1 MYHAIVFLP
10 LVGFLIAGIFGRVL
24 GARPSELITTALLF
38 IAAVLSWVSF
48 IHVGF
53 GEGATR
59 VQVAQWMSVG
69 DLQVD
74 WAFRIDTLT
83 AMMLVVVNTVS
94 ALVHLYSIGYMHE
107 DPHRPR
113 FFAYLSL
120 FTFAMLML
128 VTADNL
134 IQMFFGWEG
143 VGLASYLLIGFWYQK
158 DSANAAA
165 MKAFIVNRVGDFGF
179 LLGIFTIFVLFN
191 GVTFD
196 GIFPRVAEF
205 ANARFTFL
213 GIEWHALTIACL
225 LLFMGAMGKSAQF
238 LLHTWLPDAMEGP
251 TPVSALIHA
260 ATMVTAGVF
269 MVARLSP
276 VFEYAPAALT
286 VVTVIGGITAF
297 FAATI
302 GLVQNDIKRVIAYS
316 TCSQLGY
323 MFVGLGVGA
332 YGAGVFHLFTHAF
345 FKALLFLGA
354 GSVIHAM
361 HHEQDIRHMGAL
373 RRYIPF
379 TTAMMAVGTLALTGF
394 PFTAGYYSKDAIIEA
409 AYAAH
414 SSAGS
419 FAFLATV
426 VAAFMTSFYSW
437 RLFFLTFEGTAR
449 WGHGH
454 HAPSAHEGV
463 EHDKSGHDVEP
474 GSQAQHEHGHDDHAH
489 GHHGSH
495 LPHESPL
502 VMLVPLLVLAIGA
515 VLAGV
520 IFHGAFIGE
529 GYEEFWKGA
538 IFTGPNNHILE
549 TMHHL
554 PGWVPLLPTIM
565 MILGF
570 LVAVY
575 MYIIDAKQPAKLAA
589 DHPILYRF
597 LLNKWYFDE
606 LYDAIFVRPAMAI
619 GRFFWR
625 TGDQRIIDGLGPD
638 GISARVLDVTR
649 GVVRVQT
656 GYVYHYAF
664 AMLIGVAALV
674 TFYLFRGAH

>member
-10 LVGFLIAGIFGRVL
+10 LVGFLIAGLFGRL
-24 GARPSELITTALLF
+24 MGHRASEIITTALL
-38 IAAVLSWVSF
+38 AVSAVLSWVAF
-48 IHVGF
+48 IQVGF

-107 DPHRPR
+107 DPHRSR

-134 IQMFFGWEG
+134 VQMFFGWEG
-143 VGLASYLLIGFWYQK
+143 VGLASYLLIGFWYKK

-179 LLGIFTIFVLFN
+179 LLGIFTLFVLFN

-196 GIFPRVAEF
+196 SIFPRVAEL

-276 VFEYAPAALT
+276 VFEYAPDALT
-286 VVTVIGGITAF
+286 VVTIIGGITAF
-297 FAATI
+297 FAATV

-323 MFVGLGVGA
+323 MFVALGVGA
-332 YGAGVFHLFTHAF
+332 YAAGVFHLFTHAF

-361 HHEQDIRHMGAL
+361 HHEQDMRNMGAL
-373 RRYIPF
+373 RRYIPL
-379 TTAMMAVGTLALTGF
+379 TTAMMAIGTLALTGF

-409 AYAAH
+409 AYASH
-414 SSAGS
+414 NPGS
-419 FAFLATV
+419 QLAFFATV

-437 RLFFLTFEGTAR
+437 RLFFLTFEGNAR
-449 WGHGH
+449 WSNADH
-454 HAPSAHEGV
+454 HAHGDHEGV
-463 EHDKSGHDVEP
+463 EHNDRSHDVEP
-474 GSQAQHEHGHDDHAH
+474 ATHADHEHGHHDHH
-489 GHHGSH
+489 GHGDHT
-495 LPHESPL
+495 PHESPL
-502 VMLVPLLVLAIGA
+502 VMVLPLIVLAIGA
-515 VLAGV
+515 VAAGFV
-520 IFHGAFIGE
+520 FHEAFLGH
-529 GYEEFWKGA
+529 GYQEFWKGA
-538 IFTGPNNHILE
+538 LFTRPENHILE
-549 TMHHL
+549 EMHHI
-554 PGWVPLLPTIM
+554 PGWVPFLPTVM
-565 MILGF
+565 MALGF
-570 LVAVY
+570 GLAWY
-575 MYIIDAKQPAKLAA
+575 MYILDTKQPARLAA

-606 LYDAIFVRPAMAI
+606 LYDFIFVRPAMAI